1 MVELGPWSETVVIML
16 LLVRFTKD
24 FITMI
29 DPQKK
34 LLYRCAF
41 IAILL
46 VAVYSSTLTN
56 RFVWDDLDVIVKN
69 RLLESFTNLP
79 KLFFYEDRTG
89 DGLTGYYRPVT
100 YISFLIDRSI
110 WGLNPVGFNITN
122 IILHIV
128 AVLLFYR
135 VLFALFK
142 KDQMALV
149 AALLFALHPV
159 AVESVNFH
167 AGGRNTLLSAC
178 FSLLALFLYINKRW
192 VPAVFSFTLAI
203 FS

>member
-1 MVELGPWSETVVIML
+1 MTDSQKTL
-16 LLVRFTKD
+16 LCRFTL
-24 FITMI
+24 IT
-29 DPQKK
+29 
-34 LLYRCAF
+34 
-41 IAILL
+41 ILL
-46 VAVYSSTLTN
+46 VAVYGSTFTN

-69 RLLESFTNLP
+69 SLLENFTNLP
-79 KLFFYEDRTG
+79 KLFLYEDRTG

-100 YISFLIDRSI
+100 YISFLLDRSI

-122 IILHIV
+122 VILHIS

-142 KDQMALV
+142 KERVAFV
-149 AALLFALHPV
+149 AALIFALHPI

-178 FSLLALFLYINKRW
+178 FALLS
-192 VPAVFSFTLAI
+192 SFRL
-203 FS
+203 